1 MSFPQL
7 EWVNRPRAAAV
18 AGCCFVVL
26 MLGACA
32 GEQTPPRPT
41 APDRLAACPSAPN
54 CVSSLASDADH
65 HVAPLAYRGDPAAA
79 MRRLRTAIA
88 AMPRATVVAASD
100 RALRAEFRSRLLRF
114 VDDVDCVAD
123 PAASVIQIRSAS
135 RVGYSDL
142 GANRQRVEAIRSAF
156 ETTPR

>member
-1 MSFPQL
+1 
-7 EWVNRPRAAAV
+7 
-18 AGCCFVVL
+18 
-26 MLGACA
+26 
-32 GEQTPPRPT
+32 
-41 APDRLAACPSAPN
+41 
-54 CVSSLASDADH
+54 
-65 HVAPLAYRGDPAAA
+65 
-79 MRRLRTAIA
+79 MRRLRTVIA

-100 RALRAEFRSRLLRF
+100 SALRAEFRSRLLRF
-114 VDDVDCVAD
+114 VDDVDRVAD